1 MWRLFFQGSGEQ
13 LSGLGYGASKPHTGI
28 FGAADA
34 FGCMRRRCAWPLR
47 WEHGRRRCRL
57 QSCEELH
64 AKLPVLGDHG
74 YVWRILGSLEGE
86 RKERLHKGAGTKGVA
101 LCTLDDVRT
110 QESHGFVVP
119 RQCLQ
124 LR

>member
-13 LSGLGYGASKPHTGI
+13 LSGLGYGASKPHAGI

-34 FGCMRRRCAWPLR
+34 FGCMRWRRTWPLR
-47 WEHGRRRCRL
+47 WEHGWWCRA

-74 YVWRILGSLEGE
+74 CLWRILRSLEGE

-110 QESHGFVVP
+110 QESHGLVVP